1 MISNRQLRKQE
12 DVFVLENVEL
22 NKLLEAA
29 NIELGK
35 GNYRKVRKIVN
46 QIKALDLPLHII
58 AYFSSGLLIDVG
70 GALGDINTI
79 QEGKTLLENNFER
92 ICGVKGLAPTAHYNL
107 GNAFLEIFSL
117 EYQKNQN
124 DFLFKTAT
132 ACQLDQAKFHFRK
145 ALEFKINNQLAAN
158 ILVNLGNCYD
168 YLGRVVEALECY
180 DKALN
185 LKPDFGMALGNKG
198 KALLYY
204 ADLCGEHQGT
214 HILEAYSLL
223 KSAKR
228 GVTPEAAVGFLD
240 CIKLIEQRD
249 QSLPLN
255 KPPKYPGSSI
265 KGKSKFEQYL
275 IDFCSQ
281 NNLYLNVCNFCKKCN
296 AAIGDTATIKS
307 MIVPAKDNSYLV
319 LSSYLNEI
327 KQDYVIARL
336 LIVLS
341 RYPEINLD
349 FFDKYVTI
357 INTLDSSLNNVYVQ
371 LTKTSF
377 KEFYDI
383 LDKIAFFINDYL
395 KLGIRENDINFSS
408 MWYQDRTRK
417 EIKQKVLQTRSA
429 SLNALYDIHK
439 DLDYGTWRTK
449 KEIRNA
455 LTHRFVKIKI
465 CTEKESDRIMSEETL
480 VKQTLELAKIVRNSI
495 IYLLQFVHVEEIKK
509 SAKFQG
515 LTLPIFASPIP
526 YQLKRRR
533 KKSRKRAL
541 HTQKP
546 KTEKKQA
553 N

>member
-1 MISNRQLRKQE
+1 LKNT
-12 DVFVLENVEL
+12 EL

-35 GNYRKVRKIVN
+35 CNYQEVRKIVN
-46 QIKALDLPLHII
+46 KIKALDLPRHII

-70 GALGDINTI
+70 GALGDLDTI
-79 QEGKTLLENNFER
+79 QDGKALLDKNFEK
-92 ICGVKGLAPTAHYNL
+92 ICGVKRLAPTAHYYL
-107 GNAFLEIFSL
+107 GNALFEIFSL
-117 EYQKNQN
+117 EYQKNPN
-124 DFLFKTAT
+124 NFLFKPAK
-132 ACQLDQAKFHFRK
+132 ACLLDQAKSHFRK
-145 ALEFKINNQLAAN
+145 ALKFKINNQLAAS

-185 LKPDFGMALGNKG
+185 LEPNFGMALGNKG

-214 HILEAYSLL
+214 YILEAYSLL
-223 KSAKR
+223 KSAKK
-228 GVTPEAAVGFLD
+228 GVTPEAAVSFLNY
-240 CIKLIEQRD
+240 IKQIERRT

-255 KPPKYPGSSI
+255 NPPKYPGASI
-265 KGKSKFEQYL
+265 KGKSKFEKYL
-275 IDFCSQ
+275 IDFCLQ

-357 INTLDSSLNNVYVQ
+357 IDTLDSSVNNVYLQ

-377 KEFYDI
+377 KTFYD
-383 LDKIAFFINDYL
+383 DAWT
-395 KLGIRENDINFSS
+395 KLLSS
-408 MWYQDRTRK
+408 
-417 EIKQKVLQTRSA
+417 
-429 SLNALYDIHK
+429 
-439 DLDYGTWRTK
+439 
-449 KEIRNA
+449 
-455 LTHRFVKIKI
+455 
-465 CTEKESDRIMSEETL
+465 
-480 VKQTLELAKIVRNSI
+480 
-495 IYLLQFVHVEEIKK
+495 
-509 SAKFQG
+509 
-515 LTLPIFASPIP
+515 
-526 YQLKRRR
+526 
-533 KKSRKRAL
+533 
-541 HTQKP
+541 
-546 KTEKKQA
+546 
-553 N
+553 

>member
-1 MISNRQLRKQE
+1 MKKELGKHNIQQALRKHE
-12 DVFVLENVEL
+12 DVFVLGNAEL

-29 NIELGK
+29 NTELGK
-35 GNYRKVRKIVN
+35 GNYRKVRKIVD
-46 QIKALDLPLHII
+46 QIKALDLPQHII

-70 GALGDINTI
+70 GALGDLNTI
-79 QEGKTLLENNFER
+79 QEGKKLLENNFEK
-92 ICGVKGLAPTAHYNL
+92 ICDVKGIAPTAHYNL

-124 DFLFKTAT
+124 EFLFKAAT

-145 ALEFKINNQLAAN
+145 ALEFKINNQLATK

-180 DKALN
+180 SKALN
-185 LKPDFGMALGNKG
+185 IEPDFGMALGNKG

-214 HILEAYSLL
+214 YILEAYSLL
-223 KSAKR
+223 KSAQI
-228 GVTPEAAVGFLD
+228 GVTPEAAASFLD
-240 CIKLIEQRD
+240 SIKQIEQKAK
-249 QSLPLN
+249 SLPLN
-255 KPPKYPGSSI
+255 NPPKYPNFSI

-275 IDFCSQ
+275 IDFCLQ

-296 AAIGDTATIKS
+296 AAIGDTATIQS

-327 KQDYVIARL
+327 KQDYVVARL

-341 RYPEINLD
+341 RYPEMNLD

-357 INTLDSSLNNVYVQ
+357 INTLDSSINNVYVQ

-377 KEFYDI
+377 KTFYDI

-395 KLGIRENDINFSS
+395 KLGIREKYIDFSNI
-408 MWYQDRTRK
+408 WYHDRNRK
-417 EIKQKVLQTRSA
+417 EIKQKILQTMNA

-449 KEIRNA
+449 KEVRNA
-455 LTHRFVKIKI
+455 LTHRFVKIKAYPK
-465 CTEKESDRIMSEETL
+465 KESDRIMSEETL
-480 VKQTLELAKIVRNSI
+480 VEQTLELAKIVRNSL
-495 IYLLQFVHVEEIKK
+495 IYLLQFVHIEEIKK
-509 SAKFQG
+509 SAKIKG
-515 LTLPIFASPIP
+515 LTLPLTASEIP
-526 YQLKRRR
+526 FRLKRR
-533 KKSRKRAL
+533 KKVSKRTIN
-541 HTQKP
+541 TQKP
-546 KTEKKQA
+546 S
-553 N
+553 